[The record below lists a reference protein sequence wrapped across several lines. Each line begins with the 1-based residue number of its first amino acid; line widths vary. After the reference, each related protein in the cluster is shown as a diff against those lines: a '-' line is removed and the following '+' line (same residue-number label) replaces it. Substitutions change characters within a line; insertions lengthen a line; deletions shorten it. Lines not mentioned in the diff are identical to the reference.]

1 MNARICNWNV
11 SDSGMK
17 GGWNMASRYVYGNT
31 VRKVNE
37 PVRRQT
43 PHHVQE
49 PSHRKKRHHMSLGY
63 LLFLT
68 IAVVL
73 MGLTLTWYISL
84 QSQIT
89 GSVKNIA
96 ALQSQLNTLK
106 QENDEAYNRA
116 NGNLDLDEVKRI
128 AIQEYGMTY
137 ATEGQIITYSDGG
150 GNDYVRQIAPIPT
163 SNGK

>member
-1 MNARICNWNV
+1 
-11 SDSGMK
+11 
-17 GGWNMASRYVYGNT
+17 MANRYVYGNT

-37 PVRRQT
+37 PIRRNT
-43 PHHVQE
+43 PYHVQE
-49 PSHRKKRHHMSLGY
+49 PPRRRKKHHMGLGN
-63 LLFLT
+63 L
-68 IAVVL
+68 IISSVAVVL
-73 MGLTLTWYISL
+73 MGLTLAWYISL

-89 GSVKNIA
+89 ASVKNIA
-96 ALQSQLNTLK
+96 TLQSQLNTLK

-137 ATEGQIITYSDGG
+137 ATEGQIVTYSDGG

-163 SNGK
+163 SDGK

>member
-1 MNARICNWNV
+1 
-11 SDSGMK
+11 
-17 GGWNMASRYVYGNT
+17 MASRYVYGNT

-49 PSHRKKRHHMSLGY
+49 PSGRKKRHHMSLGY
-63 LLFLT
+63 LLFLS

-116 NGNLDLDEVKRI
+116 NGTLDLDEVKRI

>member
-1 MNARICNWNV
+1 
-11 SDSGMK
+11 
-17 GGWNMASRYVYGNT
+17 MASRYIYGNT
-31 VRKVNE
+31 VRKVNQPIHEQPRRHVE
-37 PVRRQT
+37 PVRK
-43 PHHVQE
+43 H
-49 PSHRKKRHHMSLGY
+49 KRHHMSLGY

-68 IAVVL
+68 MAVVL

-96 ALQSQLNTLK
+96 TLQSQLNTLK

-116 NGNLDLDEVKRI
+116 NGNLDLDEIKRI

-137 ATEGQIITYSDGG
+137 ATEGQIISYSDGG
-150 GNDYVRQIAPIPT
+150 GNDYVRQVAPIP
-163 SNGK
+163 SAN

>member
-1 MNARICNWNV
+1 
-11 SDSGMK
+11 
-17 GGWNMASRYVYGNT
+17 MAERYVHGNT

-37 PVRRQT
+37 PVRRNA
-43 PHHVQE
+43 PYHVQE
-49 PSHRKKRHHMSLGY
+49 PSVRKKRHHMSLGY
-63 LLFLT
+63 LLFLS

-96 ALQSQLNTLK
+96 TLQSQLNTLK

-116 NGNLDLDEVKRI
+116 NGNVDLDEVKRI
-128 AIQEYGMTY
+128 SIQEYGMTY
-137 ATEGQIITYSDGG
+137 ATEGQIVTYSDGG

-163 SNGK
+163 SDGK

>member
-1 MNARICNWNV
+1 
-11 SDSGMK
+11 
-17 GGWNMASRYVYGNT
+17 MAERYVHGNT

-37 PVRRQT
+37 PVRRNA
-43 PHHVQE
+43 PYHVHE
-49 PSHRKKRHHMSLGY
+49 PSVRKKRHHMSLGY
-63 LLFLT
+63 LLFLS

-96 ALQSQLNTLK
+96 TLQSQLNTLK

-116 NGNLDLDEVKRI
+116 NGNVDLDEVKRI

-137 ATEGQIITYSDGG
+137 ATEGQIVTYSDGG

-163 SNGK
+163 SDGK